1 MRSIFHAPDLRELR
15 DRLAALEPHSPRRWG
30 RMTPQQAVCHLSD
43 WLKAVLGD
51 RPIPGKDPGLRIK
64 LMRFIAFNTP
74 IPWPRGFPTSPM
86 QDQEKGGTQPTA
98 FAADVAALDALMLR
112 FAATDGIGLQPH
124 NRWGSMSR
132 GMWGRYGYRH
142 VNHHLRQF
150 GR

>member
-1 MRSIFHAPDLRELR
+1 MRSIFNARDLRELR
-15 DRLAALEPHSPRRWG
+15 DRLAAMQPDSPRRWG
-30 RMTPQQAVCHLSD
+30 RMTPQNAVCHLSD
-43 WLKAVLGD
+43 WLRGVLGD
-51 RPIPGKDPGLRIK
+51 RPIPGKVPGLRIK
-64 LMRFIAFNTP
+64 ILRFLAFNTP

-86 QDQEKGGTQPTA
+86 LDQEKGGTPPTA

-112 FAATDGIGLQPH
+112 FAATDGVGLQPH

-150 GR
+150 GC